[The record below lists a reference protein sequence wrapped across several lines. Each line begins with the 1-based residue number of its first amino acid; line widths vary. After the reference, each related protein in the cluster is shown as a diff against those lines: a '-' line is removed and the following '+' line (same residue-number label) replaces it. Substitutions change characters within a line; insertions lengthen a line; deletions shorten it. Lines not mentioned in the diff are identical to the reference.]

1 MIAEDMAEKKLR
13 GSGGYAIARITDQEQ
28 KKGNLGGP
36 ELFLAGIGRLDEDR
50 FVKYYCNKCEKQY
63 EGSPGL
69 VFENPNEELGEGVTL
84 IEKGEY
90 RCKTCNATIA
100 QYRKFD
106 APDQTQQQ
114 QQVPP
119 SPTTVQTSRVEEE
132 TSPSSSSSPSPSS
145 SADLDVAPTTTTT
158 TSTTVTSGD
167 DSFFPMQSLVGM
179 SAYDS
184 EAMLIGKVEQIGL
197 RKVGGGNSRITI
209 KVGEKEVSWDG
220 ISKIGDIILLK
231 TTEANPP
238 AASAATVSGGKKCSA
253 CGYQNE
259 SDAAFCA
266 ECGTKL

>member
-63 EGSPGL
+63 EGSPAL

-90 RCKTCNATIA
+90 KCKTCNATIA

-114 QQVPP
+114 QAP
-119 SPTTVQTSRVEEE
+119 SPSHTTVQTSRVEEE
-132 TSPSSSSSPSPSS
+132 TSPSSSSSSSPPSS
-145 SADLDVAPTTTTT
+145 SPDLAVAPTTTATN
-158 TSTTVTSGD
+158 VTSGD

-197 RKVGGGNSRITI
+197 RKVGGGNARITI
-209 KVGEKEVSWDG
+209 KVGEKEVSWEG

-231 TTEANPP
+231 STEANPP
-238 AASAATVSGGKKCSA
+238 SAASATTISGGSKCSA